1 MFVTQK
7 KHIQGIKFAKIE
19 MILFMN
25 EYRSKTYTSL
35 LYFEIHNDYRKQLQY

>member
-1 MFVTQK
+1 MFVTQKK

-25 EYRSKTYTSL
+25 EYRSKNVYEFAVL
-35 LYFEIHNDYRKQLQY
+35 